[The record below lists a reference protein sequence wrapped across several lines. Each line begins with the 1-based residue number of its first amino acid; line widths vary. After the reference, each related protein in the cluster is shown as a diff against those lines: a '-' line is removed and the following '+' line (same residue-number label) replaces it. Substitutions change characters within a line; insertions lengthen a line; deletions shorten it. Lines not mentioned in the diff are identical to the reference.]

1 MIFASIHHGKA
12 LSSCEIKMARL
23 IKKYKN
29 RRLYDTEKS
38 QYITV
43 EELQSYVID
52 GIPFRVEDSTTGK
65 DITTTTLLQIFVE
78 MESGPTQFLTQEM
91 LRQLIILAHHPM
103 SKSFKDMLEQMFSG
117 LENSLGRNHY
127 LNDYQKATDT
137 WNQQMQEF
145 MKQWQGFFKP

>member
-1 MIFASIHHGKA
+1 MT
-12 LSSCEIKMARL
+12 RL

-43 EELQSYVID
+43 EELQGYVID
-52 GIPFRVEDSTTGK
+52 GLPFRVEDATNGK

-78 MESGPTQFLTQEM
+78 MESGTTQFLSPEM

-103 SKSFKDMLEQMFSG
+103 NKSFKNILGQLFEGMERTLLEYP
-117 LENSLGRNHY
+117 Y
-127 LNDYQKATDT
+127 LNDYKKVAEA
-137 WNQQMQEF
+137 WNQQMQQF
-145 MKQWQGFFKP
+145 MKQWQGFFN

>member
-1 MIFASIHHGKA
+1 
-12 LSSCEIKMARL
+12 MARL

-52 GIPFRVEDSTTGK
+52 GIPFHVEDSTTGK
-65 DITTTTLLQIFVE
+65 DITTATLLQIFVE

-103 SKSFKDMLEQMFSG
+103 SKSFKDMLEKMFSG
-117 LENSLGRNHY
+117 LEKTLGGSPY

-137 WNQQMQEF
+137 WNQQMQQL
-145 MKQWQGFFKP
+145 MKQWQSFFKP